1 MSFLRMMGFGEK
13 KIFAENL
20 FTQGCVTDV
29 KKCWWIK
36 VNTKPVR
43 RDMWDGAMYPHIIT
57 FTYAVNGVQYT
68 GRRFVPHDVTP
79 PAKGQLIRAY
89 YSADAPQKYAVK

>member
-1 MSFLRMMGFGEK
+1 MSLLRMMGFGEK

-20 FTQGCVTDV
+20 FVQGCVTDV
-29 KKCWWIK
+29 KECWWIK

-57 FTYAVNGVQYT
+57 FDYQVNGVQYT
-68 GRRFVPHDVTP
+68 GKRFVPHDETP
-79 PAKGQLIRAY
+79 PAKGQLLRVY
-89 YSADAPQKYAVK
+89 YKADAPQKYAVK